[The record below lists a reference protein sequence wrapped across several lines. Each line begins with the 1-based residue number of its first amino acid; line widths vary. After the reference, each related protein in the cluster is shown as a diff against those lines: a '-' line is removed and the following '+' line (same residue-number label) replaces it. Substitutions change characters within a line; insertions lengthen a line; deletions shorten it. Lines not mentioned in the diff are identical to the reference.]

1 MRRFFD
7 LLIPLEVLSP
17 QTLQTIRELNFSG
30 VGASLG
36 VRLLSTNLTGSLENL
51 KKVKS
56 VGEAE
61 GLDVVSR
68 ITVDEVMSE
77 GALKALLRKFRKR
90 VEVFSVHALDRRLT
104 ALACRDSRVD
114 VITLLPGSRLLK
126 GDLVY
131 ISEYGKGVEL
141 LMAPVQVG
149 SPQSRA
155 KALAY
160 YSRTVELLQRK
171 GLAAS
176 LIFSSG
182 AASSKTLRDPRSMAS
197 LLSLMGLTYDA
208 ALDAVSIN
216 VERLVAEC
224 RERLSGVVPVRG
236 VRIVER
242 DGEGGR

>member
-7 LLIPLEVLSP
+7 LLIPIEVLSP

-36 VRLLSTNLTGSLENL
+36 VRLLSTNLVGSLEIL

-61 GLDVVSR
+61 GLDVVTR
-68 ITVDEVMSE
+68 IMVDEVLSE
-77 GALKALLRKFRKR
+77 GALKALLRKFRKM

-114 VITLLPGSRLLK
+114 VVTLLPGSRLFK

-149 SPQSRA
+149 SLLSRA

-160 YSRTVELLQRK
+160 YSKTVELLQRK
-171 GLAAS
+171 GLTGS

-182 AASSKTLRDPRSMAS
+182 AASSKMLRDPRSMAS
-197 LLSLMGLTYDA
+197 LLSLMGLTYGA
-208 ALDAVSIN
+208 ALDTVSKN
-216 VERLVAEC
+216 VVRLVAEC
-224 RERLSGVVPVRG
+224 RDRLSGVVPVRG

-242 DGEGGR
+242 GGDGGC